1 MPTLIHLK
9 GEITLQNL
17 DSFFSQ
23 LQTAHSEAE
32 EVVLSCR
39 DLKFLDTAAFQL
51 LVSFKKSLGK
61 RTLHFEEVPAEVMET
76 AHLLGLS
83 TFFELGG

>member
-1 MPTLIHLK
+1 MPSLIQLK

-17 DSFFSQ
+17 ESFFSQ
-23 LQTAHSEAE
+23 LQPCLSEAG

-39 DLKFLDTAAFQL
+39 DLEFLDTAAFQL

-61 RTLHFEEVPAEVMET
+61 RALLFQEVPAQVRET
-76 AHLLGLS
+76 ATLLGLN
-83 TFFELGG
+83 TFFGLGG